1 MDGKRVREIMSK
13 RTAEQISAYLAS
25 RSFDRD
31 ITQMSAKELIAYMKD
46 QPRLKE
52 QDECAEALN
61 ILRYNEKPGTLKDY
75 DCPVCRNKGR
85 ILHITD
91 DGVEYYQECSCMP
104 KRRSIR
110 YARQSGL
117 GDLLKKN
124 LEEYETPEDWQ
135 KQMSVLVRQYIS
147 VGGEHWL
154 CICGQSGCGKTHLC
168 SAAANAFL
176 HRGKQTVYMVWNTA
190 VKELK
195 QLAADSEYQRLFNRY
210 ADAEV
215 LYIDDL
221 FKGTVT
227 DADYKIA
234 FELIN
239 YRYNRP
245 ELVTI
250 VSSEMLL
257 TEIAQKDAAIAG
269 RIKERCGHYVL
280 QIRPDGAKNY
290 RFRDLEEL

>member
-1 MDGKRVREIMSK
+1 MNK

-31 ITQMSAKELIAYMKD
+31 ITQMSASDLLAYMKD
-46 QPRLKE
+46 QPKLKE
-52 QDECAEALN
+52 QDECAEALK
-61 ILRYNEKPGTLKDY
+61 ILRYNEKQGSLIDY
-75 DCPVCRNKGR
+75 DCPICRNKGSV
-85 ILHITD
+85 LDITD
-91 DGVEYYQECSCMP
+91 DGIEFHRECACMP

-117 GDLLKKN
+117 GDLLKKR
-124 LEEYETPEDWQ
+124 LEEYETPQDWQ
-135 KQMSVLVRQYIS
+135 KQMLALVRQYIS

-168 SAAANAFL
+168 SAAASSFL

-195 QLAADSEYQRLFNRY
+195 QLATDSEYQKLFDRY
-210 ADAEV
+210 ATAEV

-221 FKGTVT
+221 FKGAVT
-227 DADYKIA
+227 ESDLKIA

-239 YRYNRP
+239 YRYNRA

-250 VSSEMLL
+250 VSSETLL
-257 TEIAQKDAAIAG
+257 TEIAKKDTAIAG
-269 RIKERCGHYVL
+269 RIKERCGYYVL
-280 QIRPDGAKNY
+280 QIQPDVAKNY
-290 RFRDLEEL
+290 RFRDLKVL